1 MAHFAPDDARLWSV
15 SCGPRMPNHGG
26 FVPVNN
32 NIGKNM
38 DIYDLHPA
46 SETEG
51 FYAHILA
58 SWDPPVHANG
68 NLGTKNPPLL

>member
-1 MAHFAPDDARLWSV
+1 MYMRAGNSRE
-15 SCGPRMPNHGG
+15 
-26 FVPVNN
+26 

-38 DIYDLHPA
+38 DNYDLHPA

-58 SWDPPVHANG
+58 SWDPVCEDSEWEPGHN
-68 NLGTKNPPLL
+68 KP